1 MSPGPHVRGEDGSA
15 AQGSQER
22 GPGRGRG
29 GVSQGRR
36 AEGGPRV
43 ALAGLR
49 PGTGPARPPAHAQS
63 PPRAATPACQVVS
76 AQTTHAP
83 HLAQVAGVGEGRRG
97 FVAAA
102 GMMRTDRFH
111 NDRCHA
117 PDRVHSLLRVPHFPA
132 GLTESTRINPLS
144 HVRLPSTQT
153 EELARKGPRPARA
166 ASVRP
171 APVLAGPAGAAPAG
185 PRVRS
190 LSAVC
195 FALYLAARCHSLS
208 RLTLCLLQ
216 NGWHFNLRMLSMQWN
231 FKG

>member
-144 HVRLPSTQT
+144 HVRLRPRRPRSWRGR
-153 EELARKGPRPARA
+153 ARGRHVPPASARRRCWR
-166 ASVRP
+166 V
-171 APVLAGPAGAAPAG
+171 
-185 PRVRS
+185 PRVQPPLDLGS
-190 LSAVC
+190 GPCQLSAL
-195 FALYLAARCHSLS
+195 LYI
-208 RLTLCLLQ
+208 LQ
-216 NGWHFNLRMLSMQWN
+216 PGAIH
-231 FKG
+231 